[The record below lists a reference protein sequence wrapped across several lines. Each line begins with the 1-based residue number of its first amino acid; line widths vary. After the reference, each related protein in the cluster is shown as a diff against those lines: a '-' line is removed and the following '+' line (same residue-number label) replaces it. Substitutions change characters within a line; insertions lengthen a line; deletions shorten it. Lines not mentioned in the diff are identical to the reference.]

1 MHYKHLAKKSNLKA
15 FCEARNF
22 LFILAVPLVLAGCI
36 SAAEHSSQ
44 VHSNRAQEFTVG
56 VVQREVRRGMSQ
68 SDVAVAL
75 GSPNI
80 VTREDN
86 GNETWIYDKIATE
99 ASQSSDSGGLWLLLG
114 NYDKSAG
121 ASAST
126 QKTLTV
132 VIKFD
137 RFSRV
142 DSFTY
147 HSTKF

>member
-1 MHYKHLAKKSNLKA
+1 MKGNNRIGALLTLCALA
-15 FCEARNF
+15 
-22 LFILAVPLVLAGCI
+22 IGAVPVLAGCI
-36 SAAEHSSQ
+36 SAADHSAA
-44 VHSNRAQEFTVG
+44 VHSNRGQDLTVG
-56 VVQREVRRGMSQ
+56 VVQKEIRRGMSQ
-68 SDVAVAL
+68 SDVATAL

-80 VTREDN
+80 VTREDD

-99 ASQSSDSGGLWLLLG
+99 ASRSADSGGLWVIIAG
-114 NYDKSAG
+114 YNKEAG

-137 RFSRV
+137 AGRRV
-142 DSFTY
+142 SNFTY

>member
-1 MHYKHLAKKSNLKA
+1 
-15 FCEARNF
+15 
-22 LFILAVPLVLAGCI
+22 
-36 SAAEHSSQ
+36 
-44 VHSNRAQEFTVG
+44 
-56 VVQREVRRGMSQ
+56 MSQ

-86 GNETWIYDKIATE
+86 DNETWIYDKIATE

-126 QKTLTV
+126 QRTLTV

-137 RFSRV
+137 SYRRV

>member
-1 MHYKHLAKKSNLKA
+1 MRDRHTVIILNPKTPHKA
-15 FCEARNF
+15 PKF
-22 LFILAVPLVLAGCI
+22 LFMLGVTLTLVGCI
-36 SAAEHSSQ
+36 SAADHSSQ

-137 RFSRV
+137 RSSRV

>member
-1 MHYKHLAKKSNLKA
+1 MHIEKTATNSSLKA
-15 FCEARNF
+15 LRAAPKASC
-22 LFILAVPLVLAGCI
+22 FILAALVLSGCI
-36 SAAEHSSQ
+36 SAADHAAQ
-44 VHSNRAQEFTVG
+44 VHSNRGQEFTLG
-56 VVQREVRRGMSQ
+56 IVQREVRRGMSQ

-86 GNETWIYDKIATE
+86 GNETWVYDKIATE

-121 ASAST
+121 ASATT

-137 RFSRV
+137 KFSRV

>member
-1 MHYKHLAKKSNLKA
+1 MVRVITVVS
-15 FCEARNF
+15 C
-22 LFILAVPLVLAGCI
+22 VLVSALTVTFSGCM
-36 SAAEHSSQ
+36 SAAEHSAAL
-44 VHSNRAQEFTVG
+44 HSSRDRDLTVG
-56 VVQREVRRGMSQ
+56 VVQREIRYGMSQ
-68 SDVAVAL
+68 SDVASAL

-99 ASQSSDSGGLWLLLG
+99 ASRSADSGGWSIILAG
-114 NYDKSAG
+114 SNKQAG

-126 QKTLTV
+126 QRTLTV

-137 RFSRV
+137 GQRHVSN
-142 DSFTY
+142 FTY